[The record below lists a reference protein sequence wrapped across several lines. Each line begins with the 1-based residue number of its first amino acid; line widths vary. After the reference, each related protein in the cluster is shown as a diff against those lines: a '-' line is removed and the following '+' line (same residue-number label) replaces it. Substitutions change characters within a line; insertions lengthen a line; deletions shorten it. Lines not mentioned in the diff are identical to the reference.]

1 MPKSPK
7 TSRRFT
13 ATSIATLPVGEH
25 TDASV
30 PGLQLRVSATT
41 AGRSRTWMLRFKFRG
56 EKSRIVLGR
65 HPTMSLAAAREIA
78 FQLRQRAAEGIDPRR
93 AIARKLR
100 QPSAESP
107 GPSTHA
113 DHTISALAAD
123 FLARQVRPQLK
134 RPEQVEQRL
143 ARHVL
148 PQWGHRDARTIK
160 PRDVN
165 ELTDTIA
172 DNGSPVEANRVK
184 NVIGQLFS
192 FAIVRGVVETSP
204 VIRGYLPGGREKP
217 RERVL
222 SDEELGVILNDPT
235 GALRMQRTA
244 HSVLVLLATG
254 ARRGELAR
262 AEWKDVD
269 LERRIW
275 RIPAENSKNGLEH
288 SFHIT
293 AIAYEHF
300 SALRRLSEGS
310 RWVMPA
316 SARVDRKTTG
326 DNPIDPKL
334 LTRSVARCT
343 SRLKLLKVAPF
354 TVHDLRRTVRTGLAR
369 VGVRPD
375 IAERVLNHKLDK
387 LLLTYDRHGYLDERR
402 DALERWAAHL
412 KTLVKQ
418 T

>member
-1 MPKSPK
+1 MPKSSRP
-7 TSRRFT
+7 SRRFT
-13 ATSIATLPVGEH
+13 ATSIAALPVGEH
-25 TDASV
+25 TDPSV

-65 HPTMSLAAAREIA
+65 HPTMSLVAAREVAI
-78 FQLRQRAAEGIDPRR
+78 QLRQRAAEGIDPRR

-100 QPSAESP
+100 QPSAEPP
-107 GPSTHA
+107 GPSAHA
-113 DHTISALAAD
+113 DHSVSALAAD
-123 FLARQVRPQLK
+123 FLARHVRPQLK

-184 NVIGQLFS
+184 NVIGQLFN
-192 FAIVRGVVETSP
+192 FAIIRGVVESSP
-204 VIRGYLPGGREKP
+204 VIRGYLPGGPERP
-217 RERVL
+217 RDRVL
-222 SDEELGVILNDPT
+222 SDDELRVILNDPT
-235 GALRMQRTA
+235 SALRMRRTA
-244 HSVLVLLATG
+244 HAVLVLLATG

-262 AEWKDVD
+262 AEWRDVD

-288 SFHIT
+288 TFHIT
-293 AIAYEHF
+293 NFAYEHF
-300 SALRRLSEGS
+300 SELRQLSDRS
-310 RWVMPA
+310 RWVLPA
-316 SARVDRKTTG
+316 SDREHRKTLG
-326 DNPIDPKL
+326 DTPIDPKL

-343 SRLKLLKVAPF
+343 SRLKRLKVAPF
-354 TVHDLRRTVRTGLAR
+354 KVHDLRRTVRTGLAR

-387 LLLTYDRHGYLDERR
+387 LLLTYDRHGYFDERR

-412 KTLVKQ
+412 ETLVIE

>member
-1 MPKSPK
+1 MPKPSKP
-7 TSRRFT
+7 SRRFT
-13 ATSIATLPVGEH
+13 ASSIAALPVGEH
-25 TDASV
+25 TDANV
-30 PGLQLRVSATT
+30 QGLQLRVNTT
-41 AGRSRTWMLRFKFRG
+41 TTGQSRTWMLRFKFRG

-65 HPTMSLAAAREIA
+65 HPTMSLAAAREVAI
-78 FQLRQRAAEGIDPRR
+78 QLRQRAAEGIDPRR

-100 QPSAESP
+100 QSPAPPSGP
-107 GPSTHA
+107 GANA
-113 DHTISALAAD
+113 DHTVSALAAD

-148 PQWGHRDARTIK
+148 PFWGHRDARTIK

-165 ELTDTIA
+165 ELTDSIA

-184 NVIGQLFS
+184 NVIGQLFT
-192 FAIVRGVVETSP
+192 FAIVRGIVETSP
-204 VIRGYLPGGREKP
+204 VIRGYLPGGPEKP
-217 RERVL
+217 RERIL
-222 SDEELGVILNDPT
+222 SDDELGVILNDPT

-244 HSVLVLLATG
+244 LAVLVLLATG

-262 AEWKDVD
+262 AEWRDVD
-269 LERRIW
+269 LDRRIW

-293 AIAYEHF
+293 DIAYEHF

-310 RWVMPA
+310 RWVMSA
-316 SARVDRKTTG
+316 SARINRKNEG

-343 SRLKLLKVAPF
+343 SRLKRLKVAPF

-412 KTLVKQ
+412 ASLKESP
-418 T
+418 